1 MDLKIIES
9 ISSSKPKE
17 DEKILNLFK
26 QINPD
31 SDDLVSLVRNLRKFN
46 QELSSLKDITNF
58 MTEDS
63 LYILQ
68 NLNYRDNVRINLLLV
83 DIYIK
88 IISNQ
93 SLYSTYLA
101 DYTEEKLHLILQII
115 DECITL
121 ITKLPGFILDP
132 EIFKLKEKTLSFV
145 KCIYFNFGKEK

>member
-31 SDDLVSLVRNLRKFN
+31 SDDLVSLVRNLRNFN

-88 IISNQ
+88 IIS
-93 SLYSTYLA
+93 SHFVYFSS
-101 DYTEEKLHLILQII
+101 D
-115 DECITL
+115 
-121 ITKLPGFILDP
+121 
-132 EIFKLKEKTLSFV
+132 IFCFFF
-145 KCIYFNFGKEK
+145 CDCFFF